1 MKRGKDRLMTTENF
15 QVSAAC
21 SARYIFPLIS
31 FYITLLFTLGDA
43 LFLIS
48 STCSVDLMDTLIH
61 LPPDEDGAQYD
72 DNEPPAPIL
81 PEMPEDESEDF
92 FDILTF
98 DNHFVQHGPLA
109 SN

>member
-1 MKRGKDRLMTTENF
+1 
-15 QVSAAC
+15 
-21 SARYIFPLIS
+21 
-31 FYITLLFTLGDA
+31 
-43 LFLIS
+43 
-48 STCSVDLMDTLIH
+48 MDTLIP

-72 DNEPPAPIL
+72 DNEPPTAIL
-81 PEMPEDESEDF
+81 PELPEDESEDF

>member
-1 MKRGKDRLMTTENF
+1 MTTENF

-21 SARYIFPLIS
+21 SARYILSLSS

-48 STCSVDLMDTLIH
+48 ITWSVDLMDTLIP
-61 LPPDEDGAQYD
+61 LQPDEDGAQYD
-72 DNEPPAPIL
+72 DNEPPRPIF

-92 FDILTF
+92 FDIASLS
-98 DNHFVQHGPLA
+98 NHAVRHETLA
-109 SN
+109 ST